1 MRSDVM
7 ADRIVPQLIA
17 PARDADGDQHPI
29 ELTWHNFLK
38 LQESQSVSEDDHDTV
53 PADLSD

>member
-1 MRSDVM
+1 MRDDVM
-7 ADRIVPQLIA
+7 ADRMVPLIA
-17 PARDADGDQHPI
+17 PARDADGDQRPI

-38 LQESQSVSEDDHDTV
+38 LQESQSVGDDNHDTV

>member
-1 MRSDVM
+1 MRSDAM
-7 ADRIVPQLIA
+7 ADSVVPQLIA
-17 PARDADGDQHPI
+17 PRQDADGVQHPI

-38 LQESQSVSEDDHDTV
+38 LQESQSVSDDNNDTV

>member
-1 MRSDVM
+1 MRNDVM

-17 PARDADGDQHPI
+17 PARDTDGDQPPMEI
-29 ELTWHNFLK
+29 TWHNFLK
-38 LQESQSVSEDDHDTV
+38 LHESQSVNGDDHDTV